1 MEAALAAQLA
11 AGAAGDPGAAGTMVA
26 VGRDER
32 GAEPEA
38 GEAVAPNALGSA
50 EPVGGAEAPTWP
62 DDAVESAFLAEAK
75 ERGEVLAPKPAEDAA
90 EEEDGKAMPAVGDL
104 VAKIPAKVRDALE
117 DLFRAK
123 FVRVVRVPKKALKA

>member
-1 MEAALAAQLA
+1 MVA
-11 AGAAGDPGAAGTMVA
+11 AG
-26 VGRDER
+26 RDGR

-38 GEAVAPNALGSA
+38 GEAVAPNAPGSA

-75 ERGEVLAPKPAEDAA
+75 ERGEVPAPPKPAEDVA

-104 VAKIPAKVRDALE
+104 VAKIPPKVRDALE